1 MLLQLE
7 RFLYAMSA
15 FMTMS
20 KAERDLE
27 EDLVTKLR
35 DLKYEYR
42 PDIRDRATLEEN
54 FRQKFEHLNRVTL
67 TDGEFQRLL
76 DEIVSP
82 DVFTAARILRER
94 SNFTRDDGT
103 PLNYTLVNIRDWC
116 KNTFEVVNQLR
127 INTDNSHHRYD
138 VILLINGVPVVQIEL
153 KTLGISPRRAMEQI
167 VEYKNDQ
174 GNGYTKTILCFLQL
188 FIVSNRDRTFYF
200 SNNNARHFSFNA
212 EERFLPVYEF
222 ADVDNKKVVH
232 LDSFAETFLA
242 KCTLGQ
248 TISRYMVLVAS
259 EQKLL
264 MMRPYQVY
272 AVKAIVDSIAQ
283 DFGNGYIWHTTGSGK
298 TLTSFKASTLLK
310 DNPDIEKCL
319 FVVDRKD
326 LDRQTRDEFNKFQ
339 EGCVEENTNTASLVR
354 RLLSDDY
361 SDKVIVCTIQKLG
374 LALDENSKR
383 NRQQRKGGKK
393 SFKEQLEPLR
403 DKRIAFIF
411 DECHRSQFGENHRAI
426 KEFFPH
432 AQLFGFTGTP
442 IFDQN
447 AAQQKIEGTQASM
460 KTTEDLFQQRLHTY
474 TITHAIED
482 GNVLRFHVD
491 YFRPQGKT
499 LPKPGEPL
507 AKRAVLEAILAKHDQ
522 ATGQRR
528 FNALLAT
535 SSIND
540 AIEYYDLFKAM
551 QAEKLAADPGFRPLN
566 IACVFS
572 PPAQLAESPEA
583 IKDIEQLSEDLQQ
596 EREDNKVE
604 PEKKKEA
611 LKAILADYNA
621 HYGTNHKIGEFDLY
635 YQDVQKRIKDQQWP
649 DADLKKA
656 YPNQPHHKVD
666 ITIVVDMLLT
676 GFDSKFLNTLY
687 VDKNLKHHG
696 LIQAF
701 SRTNRVL
708 NATKPYGNILDFRQ
722 QQAAVDA
729 AIALFSGEAAA
740 EKARE
745 IWLVDKAPVVIQK
758 LETAVHRLDA
768 FMKSQGLDCA
778 PEAVP
783 NLKGDAA
790 RAAFIEHFKEVQRL
804 KTQLDQY
811 TDLTDENRG
820 DIEQVLP
827 RDNLLGFRGAYLETA
842 QRLRAQQGNGQD
854 QGDGTPSQE
863 ADQLDFEFVL
873 FASAVIDYDYIMGLI
888 ARYSDATPGK
898 QKMSREELIGLIQS
912 DAKFMDEREDIAAYI
927 NTLKAGEGLS
937 EKAIRD
943 GYSRFKAEKNAA
955 ELADIAGKH
964 GLTTEALQ
972 GFVDTILQRMIFDG
986 ERLTDLMEPLG
997 LNWKMR
1003 RVKELDL
1010 MADLMPLLLK
1020 RAGGREISGL
1030 SAYEQ

>member
-1 MLLQLE
+1 
-7 RFLYAMSA
+7 
-15 FMTMS
+15 MTMT
-20 KAERDLE
+20 KPERDLE
-27 EDLVTKLR
+27 EALVSKLK

-42 PDIRDRATLEEN
+42 PDIRDRATLERN
-54 FRQKFEHLNRVTL
+54 FREKFESLNRVTL
-67 TDGEFQRLL
+67 TDAEFQRLT
-76 DEIVSP
+76 DEIVTP
-82 DVFTAARILRER
+82 DVFTAARTLRER
-94 SNFTRDDGT
+94 NSIIRDDGT
-103 PLNYTLVNIRDWC
+103 PLNYTLVNIKDWC
-116 KNTFEVVNQLR
+116 KNSFEVVNQLR

-167 VEYKNDQ
+167 VEYKNDP

-188 FIVSNRDRTFYF
+188 FIVSNRDQTFYF
-200 SNNNARHFSFNA
+200 ANNNARHFAFNA
-212 EERFLPVYEF
+212 DERFLPVYEF
-222 ADVDNKKVVH
+222 ADSDNKKIVH
-232 LDSFAETFLA
+232 LDSFAETFLV

-283 DFGNGYIWHTTGSGK
+283 DCGNGYIWHTTGSGK

-326 LDRQTRDEFNKFQ
+326 LDRQTREEFNKFQ

-354 RLLSDDY
+354 RLVSDDY
-361 SDKVIVCTIQKLG
+361 ADKVIVCTIQKLG

-383 NRQQRKGGKK
+383 NKQQKKDGKK

-411 DECHRSQFGENHRAI
+411 DECHRSQFGENHKAI
-426 KEFFPH
+426 KEFFPR

-442 IFDQN
+442 IFEQN
-447 AAQQKIEGTQASM
+447 AAQQKIEDTQASM

-491 YFRPQGKT
+491 YFKPQGKMV
-499 LPKPGEPL
+499 PKPGEPL
-507 AKRAVLEAILAKHDQ
+507 AKRAVIEAILSKHDA

-535 SSIND
+535 ASIND
-540 AIEYYDLFKAM
+540 AIEYYALFKTM
-551 QAEKLAADPGFRPLN
+551 QAEKLAADPSFRPLK

-572 PPAQLAESPEA
+572 PPADGDPDVKQ
-583 IKDIEQLSEDLQQ
+583 IQEDLPQ
-596 EREDNKVE
+596 EKEDNAVE
-604 PEKKKEA
+604 PEKKKAA
-611 LKAILADYNA
+611 LKAILQDYNA
-621 HYGTNHKIGEFDLY
+621 HYGTNHKLSEFDLY
-635 YQDVQKRIKDQQWP
+635 YLDVQKRIKDQQWSE
-649 DADLKKA
+649 ADLRKA
-656 YPNQPHHKVD
+656 YPNQPHHKID

-722 QQAAVDA
+722 QQGAVDA

-740 EKARE
+740 GKARE

-758 LETAVHRLDA
+758 LETAVQKLDA

-811 TDLTDENRG
+811 TDLTDENRTT
-820 DIEQVLP
+820 IEQVLP
-827 RDNLLGFRGAYLETA
+827 RENLLGFRGAYLETA
-842 QRLRAQQGNGQD
+842 QRLRAQQGKSQD
-854 QGDGTPSQE
+854 QGDGMPSQD

-888 ARYSDATPGK
+888 ARYSEATPGK

-927 NTLKAGEGLS
+927 NTLTAGEGLS
-937 EKAIRD
+937 ERAIRE

-955 ELADIAGKH
+955 ELAGIAGKH
-964 GLTTEALQ
+964 GLAAEVLH
-972 GFVDTILQRMIFDG
+972 GFVDGILQRMIFDG
-986 ERLTDLMEPLG
+986 EALTDLMEPLG
-997 LNWKMR
+997 LNWKAR
-1003 RVKELDL
+1003 RVRELDL
-1010 MADLMPLLLK
+1010 MADLLPLLLK